1 VGSKPDARIERRSLR
16 VPLSVSDSRL
26 ERAAYALLPLRA
38 FLGFTFCY
46 AGLQKLANPAFFN
59 ARSPI
64 SIQAQFLGAVR
75 RSPIHALL
83 QPLSSHAWAIG
94 VLMALGELAVGL
106 GTLAGLFTRIAALG
120 GAVISFSLFLTVSF
134 HSNPWYTG
142 SDIVFFFAWLP
153 LLVAGGGPFSLDAWV
168 DRAVQ
173 RRASSRARADVPPDE
188 MRRRLVGSLA
198 VLLGAFGMALAGLTA
213 GIGRL
218 LYTPAT
224 SGATSALPGGGSP
237 GLARPSP
244 SGGTAAGGTPSG
256 GAASGNPSPAGG
268 PSAGASSPG
277 ASSGGV
283 RIGPASAVPIG
294 GAASFQDPATGD
306 PAIVVRPSAGVF
318 HAFDAVCPHAG
329 CTVGYDPSSA
339 VLVCPC
345 HGSRFN
351 ATSGAVLNGP
361 APTGL
366 TPIKIREGS
375 DGQLYVD

>member
-1 VGSKPDARIERRSLR
+1 MGSKPDARIERRSLR
-16 VPLSVSDSRL
+16 VPLSVSDSRP

-153 LLVAGGGPFSLDAWV
+153 LLVAVAGRSLLM
-168 DRAVQ
+168 
-173 RRASSRARADVPPDE
+173 P
-188 MRRRLVGSLA
+188 
-198 VLLGAFGMALAGLTA
+198 GLTA
-213 GIGRL
+213 RCNDEHRAARVRMFRLMRCVAGWLARL
-218 LYTPAT
+218 LFSSVRSVWHWPA
-224 SGATSALPGGGSP
+224 
-237 GLARPSP
+237 
-244 SGGTAAGGTPSG
+244 
-256 GAASGNPSPAGG
+256 
-268 PSAGASSPG
+268 
-277 ASSGGV
+277 
-283 RIGPASAVPIG
+283 
-294 GAASFQDPATGD
+294 
-306 PAIVVRPSAGVF
+306 
-318 HAFDAVCPHAG
+318 
-329 CTVGYDPSSA
+329 
-339 VLVCPC
+339 
-345 HGSRFN
+345 
-351 ATSGAVLNGP
+351 
-361 APTGL
+361 
-366 TPIKIREGS
+366 
-375 DGQLYVD
+375 